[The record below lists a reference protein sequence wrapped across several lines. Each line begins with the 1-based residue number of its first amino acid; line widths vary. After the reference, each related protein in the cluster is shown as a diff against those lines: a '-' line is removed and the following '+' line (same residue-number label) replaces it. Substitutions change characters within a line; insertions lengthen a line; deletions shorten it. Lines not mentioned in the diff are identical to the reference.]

1 MSEIVSLVSSLSL
14 PTADFLMVN
23 APPQP
28 STPLKLSKLEG
39 LKERSHHLR
48 YPLTTELQTA
58 AKNLPEDAIQI
69 LKFHGSYQQDNRD
82 HRVKGQEKD
91 YQFMLRTRSPGGF
104 IPPQLYLA
112 LDELSETYGN
122 QTLRITT
129 RQGFQIHGVLKQNLK
144 TVIAT
149 IIHNMGSTLGACGDL
164 NRNVMAPPAP
174 YTNRPAYTYA
184 KDYANRIADLLTPQT
199 GAYYEIWLDGEK
211 YLSAEEHP
219 EVKAARQR
227 NVDGT
232 NLEDAEE
239 PIYGQH
245 YMPRKF
251 KMAVT
256 VPGDNSIDIYT
267 QDVGL
272 VVILDDQDQLQGFN
286 VLVGGGMGRT
296 HNKEETFARI
306 ADPLGYVAR
315 DDVYDLVKAIVA
327 TQRDY
332 GDRQQRRHARMKY
345 LVNDWG
351 IEKFRST
358 VEKYFG
364 KPLQPLRPLPEFEYQ
379 DYLGWHEQGDGNLFL
394 GISIE
399 NGRVYDN
406 GKLQL
411 KSALRQIVQQFDLP
425 ILLSANHNLILYNIQ
440 PTHQAAIQK
449 ILQDYGVQ
457 DVGEIDP
464 LVRYAMACPAL
475 PTCGLAITESERAI
489 PGVVDRIRVLL
500 NQLELGD
507 QHFVIRMTGCPNGCA
522 RPYMAELG
530 FVGIKPGCYQLWL
543 GGSPNQTRLAR
554 TFMEVMEVQTLETT
568 LEPLLVLFK
577 QKRRQGSH
585 PESFGDF
592 CDRIGFDALR
602 QFSDTYDPATQTGQL
617 SGKPRLRH
625 RVNLREDVYSRLK
638 ETANAQGKTLTE
650 VASEAIDTYLKNKS

>member
-1 MSEIVSLVSSLSL
+1 MLLSLLSLS
-14 PTADFLMVN
+14 TADSAMVN
-23 APPQP
+23 APPKQP
-28 STPLKLSKLEG
+28 TPPKLSKLEG
-39 LKERSHHLR
+39 LKERSQHLR

-104 IPPQLYLA
+104 IPPQLYLT
-112 LDELSETYGN
+112 LDQLSETYGN
-122 QTLRITT
+122 QTLRTTT

-144 TVIAT
+144 TVIAA
-149 IIHNMGSTLGACGDL
+149 IVHNMGSTLGACGDL

-211 YLSAEEHP
+211 YISAEEHP
-219 EVKAARQR
+219 EVVAARQR
-227 NVDGT
+227 NLNGT
-232 NLEDAEE
+232 NLGDTEE

-251 KMAVT
+251 KIAVT
-256 VPGDNSIDIYT
+256 VPGDNSIDLYT

-286 VLVGGGMGRT
+286 VFVGGGMGRT
-296 HNKEETFARI
+296 HKKEETFARI
-306 ADPLGYVAR
+306 SDPLGYVAK

-351 IEKFRST
+351 IDKFRGA

-364 KPLQPLRPLPEFEYQ
+364 KSLQPLRPLPEFEYQ
-379 DYLGWHEQGDGNLFL
+379 DYLGWHDQGDGNLFL

-399 NGRVYDN
+399 NGRVHDH
-406 GKLQL
+406 GTLKL
-411 KSALRQIVQQFDLP
+411 KSALRQIVQQFELP
-425 ILLSANHNLILYNIQ
+425 MLLSANHNLVLYDIK
-440 PTHQAAIQK
+440 PTDRAAIQS
-449 ILQDYGVQ
+449 ILTKCGVQ
-457 DVGEIDP
+457 DVADIDP

-475 PTCGLAITESERAI
+475 PTCGLAIAESERAI
-489 PGVVDRIRVLL
+489 PSILDRIRLLL
-500 NQLELGD
+500 NKLDLSD

-530 FVGIKPGCYQLWL
+530 FVGIKPDSYQLWL

-554 TFMEVMEVQTLETT
+554 TFIEVLPIQDLEAT
-568 LEPLLVLFK
+568 LEPLLILFK
-577 QKRRQGSH
+577 QKRRQGKNA
-585 PESFGDF
+585 ESFGDF

-602 QFSDTYDPATQTGQL
+602 QFSETYDPATQTGKAD
-617 SGKPRLRH
+617 SGSRVRH

-638 ETANAQGKTLTE
+638 QTASAQGKTLTE
-650 VASEAIDTYLKNKS
+650 MASEAIDTYLQNQSQA